1 MKLQGDTVSRFDSK
15 VVAVTGGGGGIG
27 VAFAERFASEGAQVV
42 VLDATE
48 SAVAAGVQAVG
59 GSATGVVVDVAD
71 EASVDRAFAQ
81 IRERHGRLDVLVCG
95 AGVKAM
101 GQVAEQDLAAWKR
114 CIDVNLTG
122 VFLCNRA
129 AARLMLAQGGGS
141 IVNVASVNGVRA
153 SEGMSAYNASK
164 AGVIS
169 LTQTLACEL
178 APKNIRVNAILPAQV
193 ETPMTAE
200 QVGDERARREERI
213 PMGRYGRPHEIAAAA
228 AYLASDDA
236 SFVTGHGLALDG
248 GYLAFGFRPQVYI

>member
-1 MKLQGDTVSRFDSK
+1 MSRFDKK

-27 VAFAERFASEGAQVV
+27 VAFTKRFVDEGATVI

-48 SAVAAGVQAVG
+48 AAVKAGVNAVEG
-59 GSATGVVVDVAD
+59 KAMGMVVDVGD
-71 EASVDRAFAQ
+71 ENSVASAFSQ
-81 IRERHGRLDVLVCG
+81 IRDRHGRLDVLVCG
-95 AGVKAM
+95 AGIKVM
-101 GQVAEQDLAAWKR
+101 GRVIDQDLAAWKR
-114 CIDVNLTG
+114 CLDINLTG

-129 AARLMLAQGGGS
+129 AASIMLAQGSGA
-141 IVNVASVNGVRA
+141 IVNIASVNGVRA
-153 SEGMSAYNASK
+153 SEGMAAYNVSK

-178 APKNIRVNAILPAQV
+178 APKNVRVNAILPAQV

-200 QVGDERARREERI
+200 QIGGERQRREDRI
-213 PMGRYGRPHEIAAAA
+213 PMGRYGKPQEIAAAA

-236 SFVTGHGLALDG
+236 SFVTGHSLALDG